1 MLLRNGTE
9 VKRQEE
15 ERKREREKSYTTYEV
30 LCVVCLCFVNVKGVL
45 IQTGERET
53 ESRINRTES
62 TDLFP
67 RVLPVHVVPKLE
79 REIESETATEN
90 EADREIEREN

>member
-1 MLLRNGTE
+1 ML
-9 VKRQEE
+9 
-15 ERKREREKSYTTYEV
+15 S
-30 LCVVCLCFVNVKGVL
+30 VVCLCFVNVKGVL

-67 RVLPVHVVPKLE
+67 RALPVHVVPKLE
-79 REIESETATEN
+79 RETESETATEN

>member
-1 MLLRNGTE
+1 MYYIR
-9 VKRQEE
+9 
-15 ERKREREKSYTTYEV
+15 S
-30 LCVVCLCFVNVKGVL
+30 VVCLCFVNVKGVL
-45 IQTGERET
+45 IQTSERET

-67 RVLPVHVVPKLE
+67 RELPVHVVPKLE
-79 REIESETATEN
+79 RETESETATEN